1 MHFYLNN
8 ILYLSALL
16 CTISFSFVSCDRSY
30 SNFLTEAAD
39 SPELRALSSEYEIN
53 LYADSIDALLPFC
66 KVERS
71 MVYSLGDYSFH
82 VNKYSYKGQAV
93 LYREWGSSGEYGST
107 DKRYYIKDQNV
118 SFLVENSY
126 TPTASKPYSFLKAY
140 FKDGGVFHA
149 KQVNALTKQALSDQ
163 DFEDVEYTGFKP
175 ANITLFEDALSQ
187 QGKFDLT
194 FERIIECSK
203 AKYLIFSNNGCN
215 SYRAPVKVE
224 NTDEFIQE
232 IASNPLRY
240 KGEKLDIVWG
250 LSDSNEVIYTNGKLK
265 KRD

>member
-8 ILYLSALL
+8 VLLLSGILSI
-16 CTISFSFVSCDRSY
+16 ISFSFVSCDRSY
-30 SNFLTEAAD
+30 SSYLSEASD
-39 SPELRALSSEYEIN
+39 SPELRAMSSEYEIN
-53 LYADSIDALLPFC
+53 LYADSIDALLPHC

-82 VNKYSYKGQAV
+82 VNKYSYKGEAV
-93 LYREWGSSGEYGST
+93 LYREWGSSGEYGNT
-107 DKRYYIKDQNV
+107 DKRYYIKDRDV
-118 SFLVENSY
+118 SFLVENTF

-140 FKDGGVFHA
+140 FKNGEVFHA
-149 KQVNALTKQALSDQ
+149 KQINAPTKQALSNL
-163 DFEDVEYTGFKP
+163 DFEDVHYTGYKP
-175 ANITLFEDALSQ
+175 VNIALFEDALSQ

-194 FERIIECSK
+194 FERIIECST
-203 AKYLIFSNNGCN
+203 ARYLIFSNNGFN

-240 KGEKLDIVWG
+240 KGKKLDISWG
-250 LSDSNEVIYTNGKLK
+250 LSDSNEVIYTHGKLK